1 MDVAVNNQQRFS
13 RRVNLISLL
22 LLVVYTFLYNFCQ
35 YICPLK
41 RAKLSFLGF
50 AIASSVYN
58 EIDNKEIMS
67 RDPHANVGIIENL
80 DRGCKL
86 PLSQES
92 HCEQDFGAHHAIDGI
107 MNHHMDFFCSMFH
120 AKGYPW
126 LLGTKIEKFNIL

>member
-1 MDVAVNNQQRFS
+1 M
-13 RRVNLISLL
+13 
-22 LLVVYTFLYNFCQ
+22 LVYLSITKV
-35 YICPLK
+35 
-41 RAKLSFLGF
+41 KLSILGF

-58 EIDNKEIMS
+58 EMDNKEIMS
-67 RDPHANVGIIENL
+67 RDPHANVGTFENL

-120 AKGYPW
+120 AEGYPW
-126 LLGTKIEKFNIL
+126 LLGTKIEKYIILLNIFLSHPEYNSDF